1 MGVRKGKKRAGRER
15 HTLLCRCYLGSF
27 IVRKRAGS
35 SNLVQLPVHYSG
47 LASQELVSQELT
59 FTLALSKIVS
69 PRNPVHGL
77 ISHDMIDRV
86 PSVCFVMEWD
96 QLWGLLIP
104 SGNFTK
110 SKWIKLILS

>member
-96 QLWGLLIP
+96 QLFMVGV
-104 SGNFTK
+104 K
-110 SKWIKLILS
+110 EKMVAAQKW